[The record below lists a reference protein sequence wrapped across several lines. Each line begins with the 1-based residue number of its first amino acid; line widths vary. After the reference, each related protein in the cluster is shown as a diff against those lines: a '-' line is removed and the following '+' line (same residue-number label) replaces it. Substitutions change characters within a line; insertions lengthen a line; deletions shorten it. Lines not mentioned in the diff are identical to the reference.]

1 MKTFEETAC
10 LCALNRI
17 FGFEPKIG
25 IALLQHI
32 GNAVEVMNLSLKD
45 QSLILGPHSKY
56 LGKINPRSIEY
67 EAEELTRLKSK
78 NINFIGLTQ
87 EHYPTLLK
95 ECEDSPIGLYVRS
108 ADSLENIFQKR
119 PRVSVVGT
127 RDLSLYGEEWCTK
140 TVKSLALTS
149 EKPLIVSGLALGTDI
164 CAHKTAIENN
174 LPTIGVMATGAEKIY
189 PWRHNDFAE
198 MLTHTPGCALVTDY
212 PPGTAPLAIHF
223 LRRNRII
230 AGLSESTILIESKI
244 KGGGMMTCRLAF
256 SYGRDVY
263 ALPGRVDDIRSQGC
277 SLLIKEKIA
286 EPIISAQDLTKS
298 LGFKTLTNSNNSIS
312 DQDLLQQ
319 QYATFLSQDKISQMA
334 NLILQI
340 RKNRGITIEEISEA
354 CQLEYSK
361 VAELTSLLESDG
373 IISIDLLQRCTINIR
388 K

>member
-1 MKTFEETAC
+1 MKTFEETTC

-32 GNAVEVMNLSLKD
+32 GNAVDVMNLSPKD

-67 EAEELTRLKSK
+67 EAEELTKLKSK

-87 EHYPTLLK
+87 KHYPTLLK

-119 PRVSVVGT
+119 PKVSVVGT
-127 RDLSLYGEEWCTK
+127 RDLSLYGEEWCKK

-277 SLLIKEKIA
+277 NLLIKDKIA
-286 EPIISAQDLTKS
+286 EPIISVQDLTKS
-298 LGFKTLTNSNNSIS
+298 LGFKTLTNSNNSTS

-354 CQLEYSK
+354 SQLEYSK

>member
-32 GNAVEVMNLSLKD
+32 GNAVDVMNLSAKD

-56 LGKINPRSIEY
+56 LGKITPRAIES
-67 EAEELTRLKSK
+67 EVEELTRLKRQD
-78 NINFIGLTQ
+78 INFIGLTQ
-87 EHYPTLLK
+87 EHYPSLLK
-95 ECEDSPIGLYVRS
+95 ECSDSPIGLYVKS
-108 ADSLENIFQKR
+108 TDSLENIFRKE
-119 PRVSVVGT
+119 PRISIVGT
-127 RDLSLYGEEWCTK
+127 RDLSPYGNEWCSK
-140 TVKSLALTS
+140 IVKCLATTS

-164 CAHKTAIENN
+164 RAHKAAIACG
-174 LPTIGVMATGAEKIY
+174 LPTIGVMATGPDKIY
-189 PWRHNDFAE
+189 PWRHTSFAE
-198 MLTHTPGCALVTDY
+198 ELIHTPGCALITDY

-230 AGLSESTILIESKI
+230 AGLSNSTILIESKI

-263 ALPGRVDDIRSQGC
+263 AIPGRIDDIRSQGC
-277 SLLIKEKIA
+277 NLLIKEKVA
-286 EPIISAQDLTKS
+286 EALTSPQELTDS
-298 LGFKTLTNSNNSIS
+298 LGFKILNNPRSYS
-312 DQDLLQQ
+312 YNTFLEH
-319 QYATFLSQDKISQMA
+319 QYASILPQDKISQMA
-334 NLILQI
+334 EIILEI
-340 RKNRGITIEEISEA
+340 RNNRGITIEEISEA
-354 CQLEYSK
+354 TRQEYSK

-373 IISIDLLQRCTINIR
+373 LISIDLLQRCTINIR

>member
-32 GNAVEVMNLSLKD
+32 GNAVDVMNLSPKD

-67 EAEELTRLKSK
+67 EAEELTKLKSK

-87 EHYPTLLK
+87 KHYPTLLK

-108 ADSLENIFQKR
+108 ADSLENIFQER
-119 PRVSVVGT
+119 TRVSVIGT
-127 RDLSLYGEEWCTK
+127 RDLSLYGEEWCIK
-140 TVKSLALTS
+140 TVRSLAATS
-149 EKPLIVSGLALGTDI
+149 EKPVIVSGLALGTDI

-174 LPTIGVMATGAEKIY
+174 LPTIGVMATGPEKIY

-198 MLTHTPGCALVTDY
+198 MLIHTPGCALVTDY

-230 AGLSESTILIESKI
+230 AGLSGSTVLIESKI
-244 KGGGMMTCRLAF
+244 RGGGMMTCRLAF

-277 SLLIKEKIA
+277 NLLIKEKIA
-286 EPIISAQDLTKS
+286 EPVTSTQDLTKS
-298 LGFKTLTNSNNSIS
+298 LGFRTLTNSNNLIS
-312 DQDLLQQ
+312 DRDLLQQ
-319 QYATFLSQDKISQMA
+319 QYASSLSQDKISQMA
-334 NLILQI
+334 EIILRI
-340 RKNRGITIEEISEA
+340 RKERGITIEEISEIS
-354 CQLEYSK
+354 QMEYSK